1 MSVHLSHLGSS
12 GGLPQRSTAIEH
24 SPAGFCWR
32 SAANGTL
39 RSQSLA
45 ARDRNTGLG
54 SVGCLL
60 ENEGLFVEYDAV
72 SVGACD
78 GDERAR
84 KSSSDRILRGA

>member
-1 MSVHLSHLGSS
+1 MSVHFSHLGSS

-24 SPAGFCWR
+24 PPAGFCWR
-32 SAANGTL
+32 SVANGTL

-60 ENEGLFVEYDAV
+60 ENEGLFVEYDAMN
-72 SVGACD
+72 VGAWD
-78 GDERAR
+78 GDERAT
-84 KSSSDRILRGA
+84 KSSSDRIPRGA